1 MEPWGGH
8 KVWRLRRLD
17 LWGVSWFNCFHY
29 HVPGAALIWAQTLSP
44 AVQILLFELLYR
56 EPSLPVLSL
65 AFSQCNRCSGWV
77 RGQWASGWVSAVGM
91 QKSACLSASRISAGK
106 PSQPFPVTVSV
117 HLFIQTECI
126 DSQMQTRHGKES
138 QHQRCPGN
146 YLITHYIY
154 IFKCS
159 CLWAVNRTRSW
170 ACKVLF
176 MDTVVPQAQQ
186 GSCPILCLYSLN
198 TLGFCRIAINEL

>member
-44 AVQILLFELLYR
+44 AVQIFLFELLYR

-77 RGQWASGWVSAVGM
+77 KGQWASGWVSAVGM
-91 QKSACLSASRISAGK
+91 QKFACLSASRISAGK

-146 YLITHYIY
+146 YLITHTIYIY
-154 IFKCS
+154 LNVHVSEQSIGQGVELVRYYSWTPLLHKPSRGAVQFCAFT
-159 CLWAVNRTRSW
+159 LW
-170 ACKVLF
+170 
-176 MDTVVPQAQQ
+176 
-186 GSCPILCLYSLN
+186 IH
-198 TLGFCRIAINEL
+198 